1 MEQLFDTLHQLD
13 VGAAL
18 LGFHTAR
25 NVLRLHTTLPVGDF
39 YTPDRVARLGSR
51 EISVDYLFF

>member
-1 MEQLFDTLHQLD
+1 MEELFDTLHQLD

-25 NVLRLHTTLPVGDF
+25 NVLGMHTTFPVGDF

-51 EISVDYLFF
+51 EICVDYFFF